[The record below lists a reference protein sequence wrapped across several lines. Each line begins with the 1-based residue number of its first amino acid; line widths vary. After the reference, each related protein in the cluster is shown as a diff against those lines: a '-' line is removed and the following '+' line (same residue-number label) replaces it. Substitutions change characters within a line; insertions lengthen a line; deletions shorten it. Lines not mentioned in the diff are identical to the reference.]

1 MATGCNLLTRGP
13 NVREGRHGR
22 LPPRLTNPILPGPP
36 SGGLMRRCLVVIAI
50 TLTLTL
56 SPPPRPPPQQPAG
69 APATPRPEAKTPLRA
84 TAGLFTVIGA
94 PKTPAALL
102 PILMER
108 TPYSAAGAAG
118 GAARNAPVLGLGGY
132 ILVFQDIR
140 GRYSSEGTFDMNRAP
155 HSGHAGTDEST
166 DTYDTID
173 WLVKNVPNNNGKVG
187 VFGISYP
194 GWLTAVAG
202 VGAHR
207 APKAISPQAPMG
219 DAWMGDDFFHQSAF
233 PPSYGLEDSW
243 GVEGSSDGRGTPSTA
258 P

>member
-1 MATGCNLLTRGP
+1 MATGYNLLTSGP

-22 LPPRLTNPILPGPP
+22 LPPRLTNTILPGPP

-56 SPPPRPPPQQPAG
+56 SPPPRAAPQQPAG
-69 APATPRPEAKTPLRA
+69 DTPHTRTEGKIPMPDRRR
-84 TAGLFTVIGA
+84 LFPGIGA
-94 PKTPAALL
+94 PKRAAALL

-194 GWLTAVAG
+194 RWLTAVAG
-202 VGAHR
+202 DRGPRGPKGNHPPGPRGERRDGA
-207 APKAISPQAPMG
+207 
-219 DAWMGDDFFHQSAF
+219 
-233 PPSYGLEDSW
+233 
-243 GVEGSSDGRGTPSTA
+243 GRFRP
-258 P
+258 

>member
-56 SPPPRPPPQQPAG
+56 SPPPRPPPHHPAG
-69 APATPRPEAKTPLRA
+69 DPPPPPPRAKTPMGEGARP
-84 TAGLFTVIGA
+84 FTGIGH
-94 PKTPAALL
+94 PKIPAALL

-202 VGAHR
+202 IGAHR
-207 APKAISPQAPMG
+207 ALKAISPQAPMG
-219 DAWMGDDFFHQSAF
+219 DAWMGDDFFHQRAF
-233 PPSYGLEDSW
+233 PPSSGPEYSP
-243 GVEGSSDGRGTPSTA
+243 GVEASSDRSGTP
-258 P
+258 